1 MNMQAVPGRGRAARY
16 TATALA
22 AGIVLALGV
31 FAPAA
36 AQAAAPASAGGGAA
50 YSPVDFSPQAN
61 FTWVAPETDPDG
73 ARGTYFPG
81 GPVGSVTLGG
91 IPFNIRSNA
100 AGFQAW
106 NGYEASGG
114 GAGTVSITT
123 PVNIYGATDVYT
135 LINTYWGSS
144 GPASYTA
151 LVFTGSGGARYTDH
165 LVGNSNIRGWC
176 CVGSINGTST
186 TNVYSVAQSPING
199 AQGFLDMQHIVLP
212 PIFATQ
218 TLTSIKVVDSGA
230 TGVQRTVLDGVTVQS
245 SPIITP
251 GAIGQGA
258 RSFAVVIS
266 GSGWA
271 VPPATAPKVTASG
284 TGVTFSAVKAVSATT
299 IDAKIT
305 VRSTAATGSRDLM
318 VSQGANSATC
328 TGCLTIDA
336 HPTVTGINPSTL
348 AQGATAH
355 PETITGSGFVVGA
368 GTKVTFA
375 GPSKN
380 VSGTVSSVGAAT
392 SFTAKVT
399 VKPSATPGSYTL
411 TVINPDGGRASLT
424 NALTVTSG

>member
-1 MNMQAVPGRGRAARY
+1 
-16 TATALA
+16 
-22 AGIVLALGV
+22 
-31 FAPAA
+31 
-36 AQAAAPASAGGGAA
+36 
-50 YSPVDFSPQAN
+50 
-61 FTWVAPETDPDG
+61 
-73 ARGTYFPG
+73 
-81 GPVGSVTLGG
+81 
-91 IPFNIRSNA
+91 
-100 AGFQAW
+100 
-106 NGYEASGG
+106 
-114 GAGTVSITT
+114 
-123 PVNIYGATDVYT
+123 VNIYGATGVYT
-135 LINTYWGSS
+135 LINTYWGTS
-144 GPASYTA
+144 GPTSYTA
-151 LVFTGSGGARYTDH
+151 VVFTGSGGAKYTDH
-165 LVGNSNIRGWC
+165 LVGNSDIRGWC

-186 TNVYSVAQSPING
+186 TNVYSEAQSPINW
-199 AQGFLDMQHIVLP
+199 APGFLDMQHIVLP
-212 PIFATQ
+212 HVFATQ

-230 TGVQRTVLDGVTVQS
+230 TDLQRTVLDGVTVQS
-245 SPIITP
+245 GPIITP
-251 GAIGQGA
+251 SAIGQGA

-284 TGVTFSAVKAVSATT
+284 TGVTFSAVKAASATT

-336 HPTVTGINPSTL
+336 HPTVRRINPSTL

-375 GPSKN
+375 GPGKN
-380 VSGTVSSVGAAT
+380 VSGTVPSVGAAT